1 MVLTHANLIANI
13 DGATQAGGFNENDT
27 SLSWMPLTHDMG
39 LIGFHLVMFA
49 NRVHSNLMPTE
60 LFVRRPLLWL
70 SIASQQRATITVL
83 AELRLSPLPQ
93 GAGRALAR
101 EPGSLAPCG

>member
-1 MVLTHANLIANI
+1 MAKPSTRIA
-13 DGATQAGGFNENDT
+13 GFNENDV

-49 NRVHSNLMPTE
+49 NRVNMHLMPTE

-70 SIASQQRATITVL
+70 SIASETRATRCCVRRTS
-83 AELRLSPLPQ
+83 AT
-93 GAGRALAR
+93 GTT
-101 EPGSLAPCG
+101 